1 MKKIYLLIF
10 TFLILLPICVNAK
23 NLEEYEYDKAF
34 IKFNI
39 DKEYWQESEFK
50 TNPTLLDKKWTSNC
64 GVIMTSV
71 ADVYNEMPDEY
82 KKSLTREKT
91 NYNNI
96 FYDESEDLL
105 NWVID
110 SFSENIDIDLT
121 DSEYVNYDV
130 KFIHFYGTVTKDD
143 IEMFGEYYITFNN
156 GYIFSIQ
163 YLSNR
168 TDSLTCDYSV
178 DDMAKSVVSTKAPK
192 VSSYDELNPTNIVID
207 LLLTIVAYMIYPF
220 FRIIIM
226 KHKYTEKEVKKMILW
241 NSIIVGGIFLILTS
255 VANTMSGSS
264 TLWSAGPAFLYYCI
278 NSAIWVPKFKEKKI
292 SKNNNTNLQD
302 SDNNLAEKGKK
313 KFKCSKCG
321 EIFDEDFEVC
331 PNCKFDFSNND
342 KNDEDNVNKDDLSIC
357 DNCGATVSEN
367 ADKCS
372 KCGCSFVEDEEDQE
386 EKFVCDNCGSL
397 VDLSAKKC
405 PKCGEIFEDEKPK
418 KKSNKKKQTNN
429 KIESD
434 MDQKYSDLNKLKKL
448 LDKDIITKEEF
459 EEEKKKILNK

>member
-39 DKEYWQESEFK
+39 DKEFWQESEFK

-64 GVIMTSV
+64 GIIMTSA

-82 KKSLTREKT
+82 KKSLTREET

-192 VSSYDELNPTNIVID
+192 VSSYDELNPTNIVIN

-226 KHKYTEKEVKKMILW
+226 KHKYTEKELKKMILW

-278 NSAIWVPKFKEKKI
+278 NSAIWVPKFKSKEDNSSVSKKESTKTDNENNQSDI
-292 SKNNNTNLQD
+292 RINIQRPKEYKDFLDRNVKREGTGTTLKDLKKNN
-302 SDNNLAEKGKK
+302 E
-313 KFKCSKCG
+313 G
-321 EIFDEDFEVC
+321 EH
-331 PNCKFDFSNND
+331 
-342 KNDEDNVNKDDLSIC
+342 
-357 DNCGATVSEN
+357 
-367 ADKCS
+367 
-372 KCGCSFVEDEEDQE
+372 
-386 EKFVCDNCGSL
+386 FVCDNCGNL
-397 VDLSAKKC
+397 VNASATKC
-405 PKCGEIFEDEKPK
+405 PNCGELFEDNSETK
-418 KKSNKKKQTNN
+418 NKDDTNN
-429 KIESD
+429 KENSKKKNDKESKSD
-434 MDQKYSDLNKLKKL
+434 IDQKYSDLNKLKKL
-448 LDKDIITKEEF
+448 LDKEIITKEEF
-459 EEEKKKILNK
+459 ENEKKKILK